1 MSNYIFTSES
11 VSEGHPDK
19 VADQVSDGILD
30 AFLKQDPLSRVACE
44 TMITKNLLI
53 IGGEVTSK
61 AKVNIEEVAKK
72 VIKDIGYTSEDQGFD
87 VNSCKV
93 IVSLSSQSPD
103 IALGVD
109 SKTQGA
115 GEQGAGDQGLMFG
128 YANSETSEYM
138 PLSISVSHKLV
149 KELSVLRKSKA
160 VNFLRPDSK
169 SQVSVEYVDG
179 KIKRIESIV
188 LSTQHNEEVTQK
200 QIVDLVRDQLVPS
213 VIPKDLIDNKTNFFI
228 NPTGR
233 FVVGGPKGDCGLT
246 GRKIIVDTYGG
257 HGSHGGGAFS
267 GKDLTKVDRSASYA
281 ARHIAKNILAAGLAT
296 KCLIQ
301 LSYAIGVAEPVSLML
316 QTYGTSIVDEN
327 ILAKVVTE
335 AWDLKPS
342 SIIKSFDLLKP
353 RYLKT
358 AAYGHFGRQEPEFSW
373 EQLNK
378 VEELKNKINKVNF
391 IKA

>member
-19 VADQVSDGILD
+19 VADQVSDGVLD

-44 TMITKNLLI
+44 TMITKDLLV

-72 VIKDIGYTSEDQGFD
+72 VIKDIGYTDEDQGFD

-109 SKTQGA
+109 AKTQSH

-128 YANSETSEYM
+128 YASSETSEYM
-138 PLSISVSHKLV
+138 PLSIFVSHQLV
-149 KELSVLRKSKA
+149 KELAVLRKSKA

-169 SQVSVEYVDG
+169 SQVSVEYSDG

-200 QIVDLVRDQLVPS
+200 QIVDLVKDQLIPS
-213 VIPKDLIDNKTNFFI
+213 VVPKDLIDNKTNFFI

-281 ARHIAKNILAAGLAT
+281 ARHIAKNILEAGLAK

-316 QTYGTSIVDEN
+316 QTYGTSTVDED
-327 ILAKVVTE
+327 ILARAVRLV
-335 AWDLKPS
+335 WDLKPS
-342 SIIKSFDLLKP
+342 GIITFFDLLKP

-358 AAYGHFGRQEPEFSW
+358 AAYGHFGRQESEFSW

-378 VEELKNKINKVNF
+378 VEELKDKV
-391 IKA
+391 KSLKK

>member
-30 AFLKQDPLSRVACE
+30 TFLSQDPLSRVACE
-44 TMITKNLLI
+44 TMITKDLLV

-61 AKVNIEEVAKK
+61 AKVNIKEVAKK
-72 VIKDIGYTSEDQGFD
+72 VIKDIGYTSEEQGFD
-87 VNSCKV
+87 VNSCNV

-109 SKTQGA
+109 SKTQNNGQ
-115 GEQGAGDQGLMFG
+115 QGAGDQGLMFG
-128 YANSETSEYM
+128 YASSETPEYM

-149 KELSVLRKSKA
+149 KELSLLRKSKA
-160 VNFLRPDSK
+160 VDFLRPDSK
-169 SQVSVEYVDG
+169 SQVSVEYNDG
-179 KIKRIESIV
+179 KIKRIQSIV
-188 LSTQHNEEVTQK
+188 LSTQHNEQVSQK
-200 QIVDLVRDQLVPS
+200 QIYDLIRDQLIPS
-213 VIPKDLIDNKTNFFI
+213 VVPKNLIDNKTKFFI

-281 ARHIAKNILAAGLAT
+281 ARHIAKNILAAGLAK

-301 LSYAIGVAEPVSLML
+301 LSYAIGVSEPVSLML
-316 QTYGTSIVDEN
+316 QTYGSSTVDEN
-327 ILAKVVTE
+327 ILAKAVGEV
-335 AWDLKPS
+335 WDLKPS
-342 SIIKSFDLLKP
+342 GIISFFDLLKP

-358 AAYGHFGRQEPEFSW
+358 ASYGHFGRQEPEFSW
-373 EQLNK
+373 EKLNK
-378 VEELKNKINKVNF
+378 VEELKDMVIQLNKKN
-391 IKA
+391 

>member
-378 VEELKNKINKVNF
+378 VEELKSKINKVNF

>member
-1 MSNYIFTSES
+1 MSKYIFTSES

-30 AFLKQDPLSRVACE
+30 AFLTQDPLSRVACE
-44 TMITKNLLI
+44 TMITKDLLV
-53 IGGEVTSK
+53 IGGEVTSQ

-72 VIKDIGYTSEDQGFD
+72 VIKNIGYTSVDQGFD
-87 VNSCKV
+87 VSTCKV
-93 IVSLSSQSPD
+93 IVSLNAQSPD

-109 SKTQGA
+109 EKTQSQ

-128 YANSETSEYM
+128 YAISETSEYM
-138 PLSISVSHKLV
+138 PLSISLSHKLV
-149 KELSVLRKSKA
+149 KELSVLRKSNV

-169 SQVSVEYVDG
+169 SQVSVEYVDQ
-179 KIKRIESIV
+179 KISRIESVV

-200 QIVDLVRDQLVPS
+200 QIVELVMDQLMPSIVP
-213 VIPKDLIDNKTNFFI
+213 KNLMDNKTKFFI

-281 ARHIAKNILAAGLAT
+281 ARHIAKNIVAAGLAD
-296 KCLIQ
+296 KCLLQ

-316 QTYGTSIVDEN
+316 QTYGTSKISEEE
-327 ILAKVVTE
+327 LAKVVGQV
-335 AWDLKPS
+335 WNLKPS
-342 SIIKSFDLLKP
+342 GIIEFFDLLKP

-358 AAYGHFGRQEPEFSW
+358 ASYGHFGRQEPEFSW
-373 EQLNK
+373 ERLNK
-378 VEELKNKINKVNF
+378 VEELKDRFKYIN
-391 IKA
+391 